1 MGGCCKDPSAAVL
14 LIRCFGHS
22 PSRLVAARCAP
33 ELAFERG
40 ICPDSEAKSGTY
52 FAGLSG
58 LRYAC
63 FRYWVRMIKTSFSST
78 LRAQL
83 FRTFEDP
90 TYKPPPLPVVAL
102 EILKLAA
109 KDDVN
114 VEKIVR
120 LLERDQMMAG
130 AVMRLVGSPIH
141 AGRGP
146 VRSLTDAVMRL
157 GIRTVRD
164 SVFDAA
170 LKKSVFI
177 SPPEYAEVMGRIGRH
192 GTAAAYL
199 ARVVC
204 RHARVT
210 EDQAFL
216 GALLHDVGYAAL
228 ILSMI
233 RKKDTPPPPLIE
245 VWSEIDTLHEQA
257 SKAVTKLWGLSGE
270 LSLLVGSHHHEH
282 TGNSSRTAAV
292 IHIADFLTARF
303 DANIQGP
310 LGPDGVPLPA
320 CTISSVTVEDSRTLL
335 GLRDDAFDRIEAEAR
350 PILQEVLQD

>member
-1 MGGCCKDPSAAVL
+1 
-14 LIRCFGHS
+14 
-22 PSRLVAARCAP
+22 
-33 ELAFERG
+33 
-40 ICPDSEAKSGTY
+40 
-52 FAGLSG
+52 
-58 LRYAC
+58 
-63 FRYWVRMIKTSFSST
+63 MIKTNSSTTT

-90 TYKPPPLPVVAL
+90 TYRPPPLPMVAL
-102 EILKLAA
+102 ELTKLVA

-114 VEKIVR
+114 VEQVVR

-164 SVFDAA
+164 SVFDVA
-170 LKKSVFI
+170 LKKSVFKG
-177 SPPEYAEVMGRIGRH
+177 PPEYAEIMTRIGRH

-199 ARVVC
+199 ARIVA
-204 RHARVT
+204 RHARAT

-228 ILSMI
+228 ILSVM
-233 RKKDTPPPPLIE
+233 RKKDELAPPLVE
-245 VWSEIDTLHEQA
+245 LWPEIDALHEQA

-270 LSLLVGSHHHEH
+270 LSLLVGSHHQEH
-282 TGNSSRTAAV
+282 AGNSSRTAA
-292 IHIADFLTARF
+292 IINIADSMTGRF
-303 DANIQGP
+303 EANIVGP
-310 LGPDGVPLPA
+310 RGPDGTPLPA
-320 CTISSVTVEDSRTLL
+320 CAISPASVEDSRTLL
-335 GLRDDAFDRIEAEAR
+335 GLREDELDRIEAEAR
-350 PILQEVLQD
+350 PILLEVLQD

>member
-1 MGGCCKDPSAAVL
+1 
-14 LIRCFGHS
+14 
-22 PSRLVAARCAP
+22 
-33 ELAFERG
+33 
-40 ICPDSEAKSGTY
+40 
-52 FAGLSG
+52 
-58 LRYAC
+58 
-63 FRYWVRMIKTSFSST
+63 MIKTGNSTTT

-90 TYKPPPLPVVAL
+90 TYRPPPLPLIAL
-102 EILKLAA
+102 ELTKLVA

-114 VEKIVR
+114 VEQVVR

-170 LKKSVFI
+170 LKKSVFKA
-177 SPPEYAEVMGRIGRH
+177 PPEYAEIMTRIGRH

-199 ARVVC
+199 ARIIA
-204 RHARVT
+204 RHARAT

-228 ILSMI
+228 ILSVM
-233 RKKDTPPPPLIE
+233 RKKDALAPPLVE
-245 VWSEIDTLHEQA
+245 LWPEIDALHEQA

-270 LSLLVGSHHHEH
+270 LSLLVSNHHHEH
-282 TGNSSRTAAV
+282 NSSRTAA
-292 IHIADFLTARF
+292 IINIADSLSGRF
-303 DANIQGP
+303 EANVVGP
-310 LGPDGVPLPA
+310 LGPDGVRLPA
-320 CTISSVTVEDSRTLL
+320 CAISAASVEESRTLL
-335 GLRDDAFDRIEAEAR
+335 GLREDELDRIEAEAR